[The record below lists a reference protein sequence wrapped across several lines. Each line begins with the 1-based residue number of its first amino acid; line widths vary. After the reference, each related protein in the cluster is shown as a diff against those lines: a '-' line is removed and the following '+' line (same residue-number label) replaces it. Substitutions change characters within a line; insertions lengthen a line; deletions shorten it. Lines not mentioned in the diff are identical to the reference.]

1 MRPFEQSDV
10 QDAVILEQW
19 QLIAIYL
26 RALGKIATYAHNAT
40 PFSYLD
46 ECGKIARAAI
56 DGKEFQTDEGDD

>member
-1 MRPFEQSDV
+1 VLDKDKV
-10 QDAVILEQW
+10 QDAVIMEQW

-26 RALGKIATYAHNAT
+26 RALSKIATYAHNAA

-56 DGKEFQTDEGDD
+56 DGREFQTDDD